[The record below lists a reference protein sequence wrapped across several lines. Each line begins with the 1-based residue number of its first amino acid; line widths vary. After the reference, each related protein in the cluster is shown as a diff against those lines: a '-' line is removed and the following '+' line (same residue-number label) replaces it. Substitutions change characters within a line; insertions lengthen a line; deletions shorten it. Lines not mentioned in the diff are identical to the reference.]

1 MNSRHDGMESL
12 VAANLLDHN
21 VDLIA
26 ILHVEFLG
34 GLSLVE
40 ALAVKEETDI
50 RGG

>member
-1 MNSRHDGMESL
+1 MESL
-12 VAANLLDHN
+12 VAADLLNHN

-34 GLSLVE
+34 GLSIVQ
-40 ALAVKEETDI
+40 ALAVKEEADV